1 MRFLQSFMWKL
12 RWLRA
17 KLGLFPRRKVIL
29 LSNYLIVIL
38 PARFQLLTFSLFKF
52 FGEMLVFYIGGRLFL
67 LNFLNIWHKSIMNPD
82 KQRT

>member
-1 MRFLQSFMWKL
+1 MAPCQAGFIPAQKGNITVKL
-12 RWLRA
+12 PDSDITRT
-17 KLGLFPRRKVIL
+17 
-29 LSNYLIVIL
+29 
-38 PARFQLLTFSLFKF
+38 FQLLTFSLFKF